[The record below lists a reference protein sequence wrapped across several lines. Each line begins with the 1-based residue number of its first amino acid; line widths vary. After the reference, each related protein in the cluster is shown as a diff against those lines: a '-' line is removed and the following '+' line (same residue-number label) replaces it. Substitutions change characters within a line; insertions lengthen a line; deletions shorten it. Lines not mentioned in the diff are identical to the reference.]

1 MYLCLEEG
9 KKKTANQL
17 KIPFSFCSRQ
27 LKSFLL
33 GMIWLEQVS
42 SCLLGQPVLL
52 AKYNNQNKAE
62 QSGKLL
68 NSFLSLPKQPIQEVF
83 ATHMPLNMRQI
94 SLPAASSIDDALRAG
109 CLGMITGNRGIK
121 FYLYMC
127 SKHS

>member
-1 MYLCLEEG
+1 
-9 KKKTANQL
+9 
-17 KIPFSFCSRQ
+17 
-27 LKSFLL
+27 
-33 GMIWLEQVS
+33 MIWLEQVS

-94 SLPAASSIDDALRAG
+94 SLPAAASTDDALRAG
-109 CLGMITGNRGIK
+109 CLGMVTGNRGIK